1 MNIDKMIEQWEEKH
15 SSLLDEY
22 SKGNANNEVMQMYR
36 SQMNNVLDFINQ
48 LKQVKK
54 NCSIPD
60 VINCVAVPEWLTD
73 EIRALAKTTWNDH
86 KDFNDNKRVEAMR
99 IIKRCALAAGY
110 TITIKKATELL
121 QQHCL

>member
-1 MNIDKMIEQWEEKH
+1 MYTKEDIEKAKQY
-15 SSLLDEY
+15 LDNEGYGTGSNFTLNAVANLMAEY
-22 SKGNANNEVMQMYR
+22 AA
-36 SQMNNVLDFINQ
+36 
-48 LKQVKK
+48 K
-54 NCSIPD
+54 NCSIPA

>member
-36 SQMNNVLDFINQ
+36 SQMKNVLEFINQ
-48 LKQVKK
+48 LKQVK
-54 NCSIPD
+54 NCFIP
-60 VINCVAVPEWLTD
+60 AVPEWLTD